1 MYLRRRN
8 LNLSIERAIY
18 EPAKRDAHGN
28 ICKPAVRTTRY
39 VGSIKSYAR
48 FCEVPSEV
56 ISQLSE
62 EERAELQEVLRC
74 NEPKPFTSIDYA
86 ISSLHSAAREL
97 STGTEK
103 LKQADI
109 KKLLEGKIKSIDA
122 AWEAFFKAAQEQGLK
137 RKRKSARKSVVATSP
152 SAS

>member
-18 EPAKRDAHGN
+18 EPAKKDANGN
-28 ICKPAVRTTRY
+28 VCKPAVRTTRY

-48 FCEVPSEV
+48 FCDVPSEV
-56 ISQLSE
+56 ISQLSDD
-62 EERAELQEVLRC
+62 ERTELQEVLRC
-74 NEPKPFTSIDYA
+74 NEPRPFQSIDYA
-86 ISSLHSAAREL
+86 ISSLNSAAREL
-97 STGTEK
+97 SSGPEK
-103 LKQADI
+103 LKHEDV

-137 RKRKSARKSVVATSP
+137 RKRKSVRKSPVSDSP

>member
-18 EPAKRDAHGN
+18 EPAKKDANGN
-28 ICKPAVRTTRY
+28 VCKPAVRTTHY
-39 VGSIKSYAR
+39 VGSIKTYAR

-86 ISSLHSAAREL
+86 ISSLNSAVREL
-97 STGTEK
+97 SSSSEK
-103 LKQADI
+103 LKQTDI

-122 AWEAFFKAAQEQGLK
+122 AWDAFFRAAQEQGLK
-137 RKRKSARKSVVATSP
+137 RKRKSVRKSPASDSP